1 MNIDGAFVLVTI
13 GLLAGLVVLFWVIR
27 EKKRLA
33 HKQQ

>member
-1 MNIDGAFVLVTI
+1 MDAATLLVSI